1 MRQRGRDAE
10 VHRWSSLNFLSLHPS
25 SPPDSPSSKTTRYQN
40 HQPRP
45 AVKTIVFL
53 SCDHKFHCCH
63 HVRVLTLP
71 IQIFGFLGLPLSFQ
85 SFMSSVP
92 AIVVYDLM
100 PMARFLSTAAVME
113 HAITVFSTTQHENVF
128 VFPVFLAT
136 SSAHPSSMLRSILS
150 GFIISTN
157 YAIHGKVM

>member
-63 HVRVLTLP
+63 HVRVLP
-71 IQIFGFLGLPLSFQ
+71 VQISGFLGLPLSFQ

-92 AIVVYDLM
+92 ALVVYDLM
-100 PMARFLSTAAVME
+100 PMVRSAVVE
-113 HAITVFSTTQHENVF
+113 HAVTGTSYYPLIFPLHRMKMYSFSLSFWQHH
-128 VFPVFLAT
+128 LLI
-136 SSAHPSSMLRSILS
+136 LRVCL
-150 GFIISTN
+150 GQ
-157 YAIHGKVM
+157 Y